1 MSVFKKDPKNTIS
14 TEEEDRLND
23 QIDQLETEIHSFYT
37 DIGEEYYKTNRDN
50 PQGETMASCFEEIG
64 KREEEIQNCKDQI
77 RVLKGITTCE
87 HCGADIMVTDTFC
100 PACGERIISEITVS
114 SSGGTCPNCGSRVEP
129 DQMFCSTCGAKVTI
143 SETISDEDILLEE
156 TRIYEVPE
164 EEESGFETEEPE
176 PKTEE
181 PEPKTEEPEPE
192 TAEEEE
198 FGFKAKEPE
207 PEMEEPE
214 ITEPEP
220 DVAEPAME
228 ESDWEEISVEE
239 KQVCPYCGEEIEAD
253 MKFCVFCGKPIGSDE
268 FSEGGILEPEEEMRP
283 AFCPN
288 CGAKLEPD
296 DLFCTNCG
304 QKVTD

>member
-14 TEEEDRLND
+14 TEEEDRLNE
-23 QIDQLETEIHSFYT
+23 QIDQLETEINSFYT

-156 TRIYEVPE
+156 TRIYEVPDE
-164 EEESGFETEEPE
+164 
-176 PKTEE
+176 
-181 PEPKTEEPEPE
+181 EEPEPE
-192 TAEEEE
+192 IR
-198 FGFKAKEPE
+198 EPE
-207 PEMEEPE
+207 PEVGESEQEMEEFRSGTEVWEREESAPKAEEPEPE